1 MRRLRSQFWRL
12 AAPLAVGAVLLA
24 LWEIVVR
31 FEGIPR
37 YILPGPLLVAET
49 LWTDGPSLL
58 GSLVITLRITGA
70 ALIAAAVIGGAI
82 ALLFARSRVFEI
94 SLFPYA
100 VILQVTPI

>member
-1 MRRLRSQFWRL
+1 VSLLRLARL

-31 FEGIPR
+31 FEGIPP

-58 GSLVITLRITGA
+58 GSLMVTLRVTLA
-70 ALIAAAVIGGAI
+70 ALAAAAVLGGGI
-82 ALLFARSRVFEI
+82 AL
-94 SLFPYA
+94 
-100 VILQVTPI
+100 